1 MWEAGMQPRIRQ
13 RIRFVSKGLL
23 SLLVVL
29 VLAGIAYEQWGERK
43 DRERF
48 PQVGRSVD
56 IGGRALNIYCSGEA
70 GPAVILDTGGSA
82 PGYNNLL
89 FQRQVAQFTRAC
101 WFDRA
106 GLGWSDPSPVEQTS
120 AAIAEDLHA
129 LLHAAGVPP
138 PYVLVGSS
146 FSGFNVR
153 VFAGKYPSEVAGAV
167 LVDSAHEDQ
176 YRYEPRVTLAP
187 FNRLPRPI
195 RNLLCACVPMAARIG
210 LVRLLLKTSG
220 LPRNTPEGF
229 TAEQAATFQ
238 GLEVQPKS
246 FVAAA
251 VCNFEEKVSAQMRAA
266 GNLGDRPLIV
276 LTAGQPLQV
285 GDPEADKELVAFH
298 EIWVH
303 QFQAQLAQLSTRG
316 RQVIVE
322 HSNHAIDPDK
332 VLKAIHEVV
341 TEIRAK

>member
-1 MWEAGMQPRIRQ
+1 MQEARMQLRTKQ
-13 RIRFVSKGLL
+13 RIRLFLKSVLL
-23 SLLVVL
+23 LFTAMI
-29 VLAGIAYEQWGERK
+29 LAGIAYEQIGERQ
-43 DRERF
+43 DRKRF
-48 PQVGRSVD
+48 PQIGRSVD
-56 IGGRALNIYCSGEA
+56 IGGRSLNIYCSGEG
-70 GPAVILDTGGSA
+70 GPTVILDTGGSA
-82 PGYNNLL
+82 PGYGNLL

-101 WFDRA
+101 WFDRV

-120 AAIAEDLHA
+120 TAIAEDLHA

-176 YRYEPRVTLAP
+176 YRYEPRVTLGP

-195 RNLLCACVPMAARIG
+195 RNLFCACVPMAARLG
-210 LVRLLLKTSG
+210 LVRLLLKSSG
-220 LPRNTPEGF
+220 APRNTPEGF
-229 TAEQAATFQ
+229 TDEQAATLQ
-238 GLEVQPKS
+238 GLERQPKS

-251 VCNFEEKVSAQMRAA
+251 VCDFEKKVSAQMRAA

-276 LTAGQPLQV
+276 LTAGQPMRV
-285 GDPEADKELVAFH
+285 GDPEADRELVAFH

-303 QFQAQLAQLSTRG
+303 QFQAQLARLSTRG

-322 HSNHAIDPDK
+322 HSDHAIDPDA
-332 VLKAIHEVV
+332 VLKAIREVV
-341 TEIRAK
+341 MEIREK

>member
-1 MWEAGMQPRIRQ
+1 
-13 RIRFVSKGLL
+13 
-23 SLLVVL
+23 
-29 VLAGIAYEQWGERK
+29 
-43 DRERF
+43 
-48 PQVGRSVD
+48 VD
-56 IGGRALNIYCSGEA
+56 IGARSLNIYCSGE
-70 GPAVILDTGGSA
+70 GNPAVILDTGGSA
-82 PGYNNLL
+82 PGYENLIL
-89 FQRQVAQFTRAC
+89 QRRIAEFAQAC

-106 GLGWSDPSPVEQTS
+106 GLGWSDPSPIEQTS
-120 AAIAEDLHA
+120 AAIADDLHA

-138 PYVLVGSS
+138 PYVLVGAS

-195 RNLLCACVPMAARIG
+195 RNLLCTGVPLAVRIG
-210 LVRLLLKTSG
+210 LVRFLLQRSG
-220 LPRNTPEGF
+220 PRRGAPPGF
-229 TAEQAATFQ
+229 TADEAATLH
-238 GLEVQPKS
+238 GLELQTKS

-266 GNLGDRPLIV
+266 GTLGDRPLIV
-276 LTAGQPLQV
+276 LTAGQPLRV
-285 GDPEADKELVAFH
+285 GDPEVDKELVAFH
-298 EIWVH
+298 EMWVH
-303 QFQAQLAQLSTRG
+303 QFQAQLARLSSRG

-322 HSNHAIDPDK
+322 NSGHAIDTEA

-341 TEIRAK
+341 MEIRGK